1 MLYIGFVGP
10 KIDGHGFSA
19 ISPDFASLIGNA
31 QTPELAIVQLEHAIR
46 RQLELMRHSGF
57 QAPAPM
63 SLAEI
68 KQHDAFGGLVRGE
81 NNKVDMIQLC
91 AVEPSAAIH

>member
-10 KIDGHGFSA
+10 KIDGNGFSA

-31 QTPELAIVQLEHAIR
+31 QTPGLAIVQLENSIR
-46 RQLELMRHSGF
+46 RQLELMRQSGF
-57 QAPAPM
+57 HAPAPM
-63 SLAEI
+63 SLDEI
-68 KQHDAFGGLVRGE
+68 EQHDAFGGLVRGE
-81 NNKVDMIQLC
+81 NNTVDIIQLC